1 MLSVASIA
9 GRLFLPFFGQAF
21 CRVAPFE
28 FTPCPILKYFF
39 LLPLTRL
46 RRNGQVNELL
56 KFIEMKFSYAVKR
69 RRNFRV
75 VIPVHCAFDQL
86 NLFFNDSSTL
96 WRFPGL
102 SDMVMFTTSW
112 VSQVIAHVAG

>member
-56 KFIEMKFSYAVKR
+56 KFIEMKFSYAVER

-75 VIPVHCAFDQL
+75 VIPVHCTFDQL
-86 NLFFNDSSTL
+86 CFARCTIHRYQSISRRFSHNNLIPFVGNYFET
-96 WRFPGL
+96 
-102 SDMVMFTTSW
+102 
-112 VSQVIAHVAG
+112 